1 MNQQELKIIVRGK
14 VQGVWFRK
22 STQITANRLGLCG
35 FVHNNPDGSVEVYV
49 VGDEEQ
55 VNILVGWLHSGP
67 PFARVKCVDI
77 SDIEL
82 TETFDRF
89 LIR

>member
-1 MNQQELKIIVRGK
+1 MDQQELKIQVTGK

-35 FVHNNPDGSVEVYV
+35 YVHNNPDSSVEVYV
-49 VGDEEQ
+49 IGEAEK
-55 VNILVGWLHSGP
+55 VNILVGWLHNGP
-67 PFARVKCVDI
+67 PFARVKSVDI
-77 SDIEL
+77 SDIQL
-82 TETFDRF
+82 AETFDRF